1 MADLAIRAQALSKR
15 YRIGVARRGYRT
27 LRDAVSEGLAATLRT
42 AYRRV
47 RARPRSAQADDT
59 IWALKD
65 VTFEVARG
73 EAVGIIGRNGSGK
86 STLLKVLSRI
96 TRPTTG
102 SAEITGRV
110 GSLLEVGTG
119 FHPEL
124 TGRDNIYL
132 NGAILGMKRAEIA
145 HKFDEIVA
153 FAEVERFIDTPVKHY
168 SSGMYLRLA
177 FAVAA
182 HLETEILFVDEV
194 LAVGDATFQNKCLHK
209 MQEAGAEGHTVIFVS
224 HSMPSIQR
232 LCPRAIL
239 LDEGR
244 LVADGPSHEITRHYM
259 RAGSLPPS
267 ERVWPDLDN
276 APGDSVARLRSVRV
290 KSEKG
295 QPVLTMDIREPLV
308 IEVDYWNLQSTV
320 KPTAIIHCVN
330 EEGVTLFATNDW
342 NDRAWWNSPPT
353 PGLVRAICRIPG
365 NFLAEGQIFVL
376 AAVGSYNPNVL
387 HAIERDAVSFQVIDR
402 SEGDGA
408 RGAYAGSEWPGVVR
422 PLLTWHVEKV

>member
-1 MADLAIRAQALSKR
+1 M
-15 YRIGVARRGYRT
+15 
-27 LRDAVSEGLAATLRT
+27 
-42 AYRRV
+42 
-47 RARPRSAQADDT
+47 
-59 IWALKD
+59 
-65 VTFEVARG
+65 
-73 EAVGIIGRNGSGK
+73 
-86 STLLKVLSRI
+86 
-96 TRPTTG
+96 G

-132 NGAILGMKRAEIA
+132 YGAILGMKRAEIA
-145 HKFDEIVA
+145 RKFDEIVA
-153 FAEVERFIDTPVKHY
+153 FAEVERFIDTPVKHF

-209 MQEAGAEGHTVIFVS
+209 MQEVGAEGHTVIFVS
-224 HSMPSIQR
+224 HSMPAIQR

-244 LVADGPSHEITRHYM
+244 MVADGPSTEITRHYM
-259 RAGSLPPS
+259 RAGSLPPA
-267 ERVWPDLDN
+267 ERVWPDVDQ
-276 APGDSVARLRSVRV
+276 APGDSVARLQAVRV
-290 KSEKG
+290 KDEKG
-295 QPVLTMDIREPLV
+295 RPIVTMDVRDPLV
-308 IEVDYWNLQSTV
+308 VEVDYWNLQSTV
-320 KPTAIIHCVN
+320 KPTAIIHFVN

-353 PGLVRAICRIPG
+353 PGLVRGTCRIPG

-376 AAVGSYNPNVL
+376 VAVGSYNPNVV
-387 HAIERDAVSFQVIDR
+387 HAIERDVVSFQVVDR

-422 PLLTWHVEKV
+422 PLLTWNVEKL